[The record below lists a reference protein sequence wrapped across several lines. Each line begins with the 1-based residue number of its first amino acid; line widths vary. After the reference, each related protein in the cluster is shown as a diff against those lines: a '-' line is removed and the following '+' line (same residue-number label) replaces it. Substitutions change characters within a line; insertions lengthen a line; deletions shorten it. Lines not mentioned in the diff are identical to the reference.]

1 MKNLN
6 YTLLAAVF
14 TAAMTVTTAYSQP
27 VITIDEFGNGDISG
41 TPLPSAMAV
50 DPFSGMTTL
59 SYTLPFPAI
68 RGDIVLSDVAGTVSD
83 ILRFD
88 GNFTLYVYSDNALSE
103 PNPSPADVGFPAA
116 ILPGPVFAQETGV
129 EPGPNGL
136 FGYNPGFV
144 LPGGNSAGVT
154 YNFISDPAPTPEP
167 GTLAL
172 LAGGLGISGF
182 SLLRRKLARA

>member
-6 YTLLAAVF
+6 HTLLAAVF
-14 TAAMTVTTAYSQP
+14 TATITATTAYSQP
-27 VITIDEFGNGDISG
+27 IITVDEFGNGDISG
-41 TPLPSAMAV
+41 TPLLSAMAT

-68 RGDIVLSDVAGTVSD
+68 QGDVVLSDALGTVSD

-88 GNFTLYVYSDNALSE
+88 GNFTLYIYSDMNLSE

-116 ILPGPVFAQETGV
+116 IQPSSVFFQETGP

-136 FGYNPGFV
+136 FGYNPGFT
-144 LPGGNSAGVT
+144 LPGGNSAGAT

-167 GTLAL
+167 GSLAL
-172 LAGGLGISGF
+172 LAVGLGISGF

>member
-6 YTLLAAVF
+6 YTLLAAVI
-14 TAAMTVTTAYSQP
+14 TATVTATTAYSQP
-27 VITIDEFGNGDISG
+27 VITIDEFGNGNISG
-41 TPLPSAMAV
+41 TPLPSALAL

-68 RGDIVLSDVAGTVSD
+68 RGDVVISDVSGAVSD
-83 ILRFD
+83 ILRFE
-88 GNFTLYVYSDNALSE
+88 GNFTLYVYSDNDLSE

-116 ILPGPVFAQETGV
+116 IQPSPVFAQETGV

-136 FGYNPGFV
+136 FGYNPGFT
-144 LPGGNSAGVT
+144 LPGGNTAGVT
-154 YNFISDPAPTPEP
+154 YNFISDPTPAPEP

-172 LAGGLGISGF
+172 LAGGLGVSGF

>member
-6 YTLLAAVF
+6 YTLLAAVI
-14 TAAMTVTTAYSQP
+14 TATITATTAYSQA

-41 TPLPSAMAV
+41 TPLPSAMAL

-68 RGDIVLSDVAGTVSD
+68 RGDIVLSDVSGAVSD
-83 ILRFD
+83 ILRFE
-88 GNFTLYVYSDNALSE
+88 GNFTLYVYSDNDLSE

-116 ILPGPVFAQETGV
+116 IQPSPVFAQETGV

>member
-6 YTLLAAVF
+6 HILLAAVF
-14 TAAMTVTTAYSQP
+14 TAAITATTVYSQP
-27 VITIDEFGNGDISG
+27 IITIDEFGNGDING
-41 TPLPSAMAV
+41 TPLASAMAV

-88 GNFTLYVYSDNALSE
+88 GNFTLYVYSDMDLSE

-116 ILPGPVFAQETGV
+116 IQPSPVFATETGS
-129 EPGPNGL
+129 EPGLNGL
-136 FGYNPGFV
+136 FGYNPGFT
-144 LPGGNSAGVT
+144 LPGGNSAGAI
-154 YNFISDPAPTPEP
+154 YNFISDPAPAPEP
-167 GTLAL
+167 GSLAL
-172 LAGGLGISGF
+172 LAGGLGIFGF
-182 SLLRRKLARA
+182 GLLRRKPARA

>member
-6 YTLLAAVF
+6 NTLLAAVF
-14 TAAMTVTTAYSQP
+14 TAAITASTAYSQP
-27 VITIDEFGNGDISG
+27 VITIDEFGNGDING
-41 TPLPSAMAV
+41 TPLASSLAT

-83 ILRFD
+83 IVRFD
-88 GNFTLYVYSDNALSE
+88 GNFTLYIYSDMDLSE

-116 ILPGPVFAQETGV
+116 ILPAPVYTTETGP
-129 EPGPNGL
+129 EPGLNGL
-136 FGYNPGFV
+136 FNYNPGTT
-144 LPGGNSAGVT
+144 LPGGNSAGAI
-154 YNFISDPAPTPEP
+154 YNLISDPAPTPEP
-167 GTLAL
+167 GPLAF
-172 LAGGLGISGF
+172 LAGGLGVFGF

>member
-6 YTLLAAVF
+6 NTLLAAVF
-14 TAAMTVTTAYSQP
+14 TATITATTAYSQP
-27 VITIDEFGNGDISG
+27 VITVDEFGNGDISG

-68 RGDIVLSDVAGTVSD
+68 RGDIVLSDVLGTVSD

-88 GNFTLYVYSDNALSE
+88 GNFTLYIYSDMNLSE

-116 ILPGPVFAQETGV
+116 IQPSPVFFTETGP
-129 EPGPNGL
+129 EPGLNGL
-136 FGYNPGFV
+136 FNYNPGFS
-144 LPGGNSAGVT
+144 LPGGNSAGAT

-167 GTLAL
+167 GSLAL
-172 LAGGLGISGF
+172 LAGGLGIFGF
-182 SLLRRKLARA
+182 GLLRRKLARA

>member
-6 YTLLAAVF
+6 HTLLAAVF
-14 TAAMTVTTAYSQP
+14 AAAITATTAYSQP
-27 VITIDEFGNGDISG
+27 VITIDEFGNGNFNG

-68 RGDIVLSDVAGTVSD
+68 RGDVVLSDVSGTVSD
-83 ILRFD
+83 ILRFE
-88 GNFTLYVYSDNALSE
+88 GNFTLYIYSDTDTSE

-116 ILPGPVFAQETGV
+116 IQPSPVFAPETGP
-129 EPGPNGL
+129 EPGLNGL
-136 FGYNPGFV
+136 FGYNPGTT
-144 LPGGNSAGVT
+144 LPGGNSAGAT
-154 YNFISDPAPTPEP
+154 YNFISDPAPAPEP
-167 GTLAL
+167 GPLAL
-172 LAGGLGISGF
+172 IAGGLGIFGF